1 MLSVRAGQKEK
12 ISQTIKIKIM
22 KTKIYGASDD
32 LIEIEGAVE
41 EEANHIDAKNI
52 LIKASDGT
60 QAKISYDDNGEWK
73 IRVEVEG
80 SKYLGLV
87 HSVGD
92 DAKHIFDDAIG
103 CTSYSDVLIL
113 DEGIE
118 WVKVA
123 RKTFKAES

>member
-1 MLSVRAGQKEK
+1 M
-12 ISQTIKIKIM
+12 
-22 KTKIYGASDD
+22 TKIYGASDD
-32 LIEIEGAVE
+32 LIEVDGEVS
-41 EEANHIDAKNI
+41 EEANIIGASNVSV
-52 LIKASDGT
+52 KASDGT

-92 DAKHIFDDAIG
+92 DAEHIFPDAIG

-113 DEGIE
+113 DEGID
-118 WVKVA
+118 WVKIG
-123 RKTFKAES
+123 RQTFKK